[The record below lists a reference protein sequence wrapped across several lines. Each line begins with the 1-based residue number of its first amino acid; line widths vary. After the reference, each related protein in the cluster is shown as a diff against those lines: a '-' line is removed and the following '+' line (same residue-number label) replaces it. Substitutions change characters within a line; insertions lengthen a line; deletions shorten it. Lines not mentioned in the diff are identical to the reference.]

1 MMKMQHIQG
10 ILVPRNPNAVTSSTR
25 LQIMNAVH
33 KSHLF
38 LTIKDTLWESGIIE
52 INSYTAAEGGH
63 KAALSFIDRL
73 GTLINSEGV
82 ERLRLKGSL
91 MITVDSEKEPAVLR
105 ATVKD
110 GQVNYQQAKLTWDEG
125 GTPLASHS
133 ERVEEFRQR
142 TGLLEVTA
150 SR

>member
-10 ILVPRNPNAVTSSTR
+10 ILVPSNPAVVSPTTR
-25 LQIMNAVH
+25 LQIMTAVH
-33 KSHLF
+33 RSHLF
-38 LTIKDTLWESGIIE
+38 LTIKDTLWEKGVIE
-52 INSYTAAEGGH
+52 INSYTAAEGGN
-63 KAALSFIDRL
+63 KAALSFLERL

-91 MITVDSEKEPAVLR
+91 VITVDSDKEPAVLR

-110 GQVNYQQAKLTWDEG
+110 GQVSYQQAQLTWAKESPMLSHLEMAEG
-125 GTPLASHS
+125 
-133 ERVEEFRQR
+133 FRQHPAER
-142 TGLLEVTA
+142 LEAIA